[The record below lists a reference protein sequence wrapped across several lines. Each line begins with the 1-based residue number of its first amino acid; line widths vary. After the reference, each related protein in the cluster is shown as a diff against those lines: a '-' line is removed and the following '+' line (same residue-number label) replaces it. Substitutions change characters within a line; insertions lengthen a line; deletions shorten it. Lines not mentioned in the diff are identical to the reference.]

1 MKNESKS
8 WWHVFLSWQ
17 IVALC
22 MFFSNIPVSY
32 AQSPDKITVAGC
44 VKDAAGDFLIGAT
57 VQVKGISGGTI
68 TDIDGNYILKD
79 VQRTATLVFSYVG
92 MQNKEVPVNGKS
104 TINVTLL
111 DDALQLEQVVVIGY
125 GSVKKS
131 DVTGSVTSVKTEA
144 LKEIPANSVEGLLQ
158 GRAAGLQ
165 VINSSQ
171 DPGAGATVRIRGGS
185 SLRGSNAPLVVVDGF
200 PLGDAGD
207 LKQINPSDIVNME
220 ILKDASASAIYGS
233 RGANGVIMI
242 TTKRAK
248 TGTTNIT
255 VRQQITLS
263 QFDTKLDLWRDPVL
277 MASLNNESRINGGLD
292 PLYVGKVSSTGVY
305 YPSVEELQTTWTT
318 NTRWDDL
325 VFRDTPVSNNT
336 TATISSSNDRTVFN
350 LSANFYTDNG
360 MYIKDDYTKGG
371 YNLSVDHNIYDNFKV
386 RFSNI
391 LSRGVRNANGGL
403 AYWRNPIYPVY
414 DENGDYY
421 LTNASDFSH
430 PMAIT
435 DLQKNET
442 KSLDVISSVALEWQL
457 FPFLKLT
464 SQLNYKFGKSVSD
477 RYYPKKYT
485 EAGEFSNGQ
494 AEIENWEGHN
504 LVSETFANF
513 QKKFDKHDIGAMV
526 GYSYEYYMSRSSG
539 LTGKDFV
546 NEALGNE
553 NMGAGNPEKN
563 EIWNGYSDNKLV
575 SGMFRLN
582 YVYDNKYLLT
592 LTARADGSSKFGKNN
607 KWAMFPS
614 GAVSWKAHEE
624 SFIKNLNVF
633 DELKF
638 RFSYGISGN
647 QGISPYQTLSRYGTD
662 KYYNDGSWATTIGPG
677 YVSGWTGPGWI
688 YRVWSGI
695 PNPDLKWETTAQ
707 ADFGIDMAFLN
718 RRLRVSFDYYDKQ
731 TSDLLRERNLAL
743 SSGYDKMWVND
754 GKIQN
759 RGFELTVD
767 ADILQ
772 TEDWQLSGTLIYSH
786 NRNKVKDLGNTLE
799 SGLVTDPMTGML
811 FEYSGNS
818 LEQYR
823 DYTNILAIGQPVN
836 VFYGYKVD
844 GIVQTLNEGIDAGLS
859 GDYANPGEFKY
870 MNLNGDSEISEAD
883 KTIIGDP
890 NPDFTASLALNL
902 SWKKFDVSVFL
913 NGVFGQDVLNTKAF
927 GEPSNSPLRW
937 TPDNP
942 TNKYP
947 SLRDGRQVKISD
959 WWIED
964 GSFLRVQNLNIG
976 YTFDLPKKSFLSKAR
991 IYMNAS
997 NLYTFTKFKGY
1008 DPEVGLN
1015 GVYSGGYPRLRKWTF
1030 GLDLTF

>member
-17 IVALC
+17 IMALC

-32 AQSPDKITVAGC
+32 AQSPDKMTVSGC

-79 VQRTATLVFSYVG
+79 VPRTATLVFSYVG

-171 DPGAGATVRIRGGS
+171 NPGAGATVRIRGGS

-371 YNLSVDHNIYDNFKV
+371 YNLSVDHYIYDNFKV

-403 AYWRNPIYPVY
+403 SYWRNPIYPVY

-759 RGFELTVD
+759 RGFEVTVD

-772 TEDWQLSGTLIYSH
+772 TKDWQLSGTLIYSR

-902 SWKKFDVSVFL
+902 SWKKFDVSVFF

-1008 DPEVGLN
+1008 DPEVGLD

>member
-17 IVALC
+17 IMALC

-79 VQRTATLVFSYVG
+79 VPRTATLVFSYVG

-263 QFDTKLDLWRDPVL
+263 QFDTKLDLWRAPVL

-403 AYWRNPIYPVY
+403 SYWRNPIYPVY

-759 RGFELTVD
+759 RGFEVTVD

-772 TEDWQLSGTLIYSH
+772 TKDWQLSGTLIYSR

-1008 DPEVGLN
+1008 DPEVGLD